1 MKYYNLPRLLGLP
14 HDTSLDMNLSMLAIV
29 NRAAVKVFRDQK
41 VMRFHGEQ
49 KTQHQ
54 VLSPGSSLQETFV
67 DGWLEE
73 IVLKTPDSL
82 IEQWLLNPKPG

>member
-1 MKYYNLPRLLGLP
+1 MNYYNLPRLLGLP
-14 HDTSLDMNLSMLAIV
+14 HDTSLDITLNTLPIV
-29 NRAAVKVFRDQK
+29 NRAAAKVFRDQ

-49 KTQHQ
+49 KTHHQ
-54 VLSPGSSLQETFV
+54 VWSPGSSLQETFV

-73 IVLKTPDSL
+73 IVLKIPDSL

>member
-1 MKYYNLPRLLGLP
+1 MGLP
-14 HDTSLDMNLSMLAIV
+14 HDTSLDMTLNTLPIV
-29 NRAAVKVFRDQK
+29 NRAAAKVFRDQ

-49 KTQHQ
+49 KTHHQ
-54 VLSPGSSLQETFV
+54 VWSPGSSLQETFV

-73 IVLKTPDSL
+73 IVLKIPDSL

>member
-1 MKYYNLPRLLGLP
+1 MTLNTLP
-14 HDTSLDMNLSMLAIV
+14 IV
-29 NRAAVKVFRDQK
+29 NRAAAKVFRDQ

-49 KTQHQ
+49 KTHHQ
-54 VLSPGSSLQETFV
+54 VWSPGSSLQETFV

-73 IVLKTPDSL
+73 IVLKIPDSL